1 MGCSAS
7 QPRGSVTRRLEG
19 LSASAAREL
28 LLRELRQG
36 LAADEPD
43 SSGELPLAAVLRLD
57 QPCPALEV
65 LLKAG
70 ASTSDSHI
78 ADALFARLRLQRP
91 ENRKTVQLLLES
103 GLDANSADS
112 SPGCSRDTL
121 LVASV
126 RAGEDG
132 LVEDLLAAGAD
143 VNGADQ
149 HGNTALHVAAAKA
162 SEAVAECLLQRGASA
177 TVKNADGHS
186 AVLSA
191 RLGAIAPS
199 LRLSAAGGW
208 ASKEVLSAKVA
219 GKLDA
224 RVLDVGEEVW
234 RCPISKECWT
244 GSASPPT
251 APRNHQVAAML
262 AQAAGDAY
270 SLADAVEGAWLAGQA
285 PPMKSQEEVHPAIMQ
300 CILMLVQVLQ
310 QELRAALEV
319 RDRER
324 LSAGLEML
332 RYAKVAQL
340 PEEEPAI
347 RTLVAI
353 ELEAAIAA
361 RKELELKQ
369 AILSAQQYEQTGSRL
384 YKDAEDAL
392 QTVLEEKRVEQIG
405 RQLAD
410 AAARGD
416 LEMLHS
422 LLQAGKTRPGGSL
435 LTERPEFSEAEVALK
450 KGVCQSLQRAIAT
463 CSRKA
468 VRKACAEAE
477 RYGYSDLP
485 EYMRLV
491 DFQRQLCL
499 QNLQDAMARRD
510 QEALRSTL
518 QEMIEQ
524 DADVNA
530 WAGQEPKFQEAIKVY
545 KELLGLPPYFENEQV
560 LSKISKS
567 SVKKE
572 LLQNTLCE
580 VFQELLDA
588 TYRRVRTKDRR
599 GDVPSRLIVKEA
611 VVVKNL
617 PNFVEYVRRR
627 EEIRK
632 ECQERPHPA
641 TLLNQLESRSVCKT
655 FAALPSGK
663 PFHQVWR
670 ESHDLPND
678 PVDAGINEFYL
689 FHGTKP
695 SSALAIAEGDFRL
708 DLAGSNAGTLYGRG
722 LYFSE
727 STGKSDEYATED
739 SRGLCCML
747 VCRVTLGRLLYTDEE
762 YPNTNDLVRRCT
774 RGENHSVLGDRE
786 KIRNTFREMIVYD
799 THQAYPEFV
808 VWYSR
813 EM

>member
-7 QPRGSVTRRLEG
+7 QPRGSLTRRLEG

-70 ASTSDSHI
+70 ASASDSRI
-78 ADALFARLRLQRP
+78 VDALFARLRLQRP
-91 ENRKTVQLLLES
+91 ENRSTVQLLLES
-103 GLDANSADS
+103 GLDANLADS
-112 SPGCSRDTL
+112 SPGCSSETL
-121 LVASV
+121 LIATV

-143 VNGADQ
+143 VNGADH

-162 SEAVAECLLQRGASA
+162 SEAVAELLRRGASA
-177 TVKNADGHS
+177 TLKNADGHS

-191 RLGAIAPS
+191 RLGAIAPA
-199 LRLSAAGGW
+199 LRLSPAGGW
-208 ASKEVLSAKVA
+208 APKEVLSAKVP
-219 GKLDA
+219 GKLDG

-251 APRNHQVAAML
+251 APKNHQVAAML

-300 CILMLVQVLQ
+300 CIIMLVQVLQ
-310 QELRAALEV
+310 KELRAALEV

-347 RTLVAI
+347 RMLVAI

-361 RKELELKQ
+361 RNELELKQ

-410 AAARGD
+410 AATRGD

-422 LLQAGKTRPGGSL
+422 LLQAGKTSPGGSL
-435 LTERPEFSEAEVALK
+435 LTERPEFMEAEVALK
-450 KGVCQSLQRAIAT
+450 KGVRQSLQRAIAT

-477 RYGYSDLP
+477 IYGYSDLP
-485 EYMRLV
+485 EYTRLV
-491 DFQRQLCL
+491 DLQRQLSL

-510 QEALRSTL
+510 QEALRGTL
-518 QEMIEQ
+518 QEMIEE
-524 DADVNA
+524 DVDVHA
-530 WAGQEPKFQEAIKVY
+530 WASQEPKFQEAIKVY

-580 VFQELLDA
+580 AFQELLDA

-632 ECQERPHPA
+632 QCQERPLPS

-678 PVDAGINEFYL
+678 PIDAGINEFYL

-739 SRGLCCML
+739 SRGFCCML

-762 YPNTNDLVRRCT
+762 YPNTSDLVRQCT

-813 EM
+813 ET